1 MTLAEAKEKGLTE
14 LVKIL
19 EQDRDRREV
28 LGMPK
33 LEAAASLCVNMSIED
48 AIFNGLATKESEK

>member
-1 MTLAEAKEKGLTE
+1 MTLAEAKEKGLTA

-33 LEAAASLCVNMSIED
+33 LEDVIEVD
-48 AIFNGLATKESEK
+48 VVIKDIDRDEDWD